1 MTDHSTSRTHQN
13 YIGGVW
19 CDSVSGQH
27 YPIVNPAHTTQ
38 VVGQFQ
44 ASLPQDAENAIA
56 AASNPPRAAILR
68 RWRRRASWRS
78 ARGEGARR
86 ARR

>member
-1 MTDHSTSRTHQN
+1 MAPAKSHHSP
-13 YIGGVW
+13 
-19 CDSVSGQH
+19 C
-27 YPIVNPAHTTQ
+27 AAK
-38 VVGQFQ
+38 VG
-44 ASLPQDAENAIA
+44 NAIA